1 MKKCLTYMSRFW
13 GPAKIWLVLWIIFIA
28 VFKKNAFIMM
38 ALIYT
43 ANAMSLSIY
52 GADLAADT
60 YFAYGRGDGR
70 LTLSLPMSRKTIY
83 DTRMYMAG
91 GIYLIS
97 LILSVFPFVK
107 SGLVLEYFMSAGTL
121 IFGHI
126 ICGLCIRK
134 PHLHGIAGLPAFM
147 LLIVQL
153 VCDWVESIQYQF
165 HQIEKNRTV
174 LSFAM
179 VLYIIMFAIDIYV
192 WLRERRIFIYG
203 NPKGNVIRKEKI
215 RKDEKYYGKEK
226 KKMPGIMYLLIPFA
240 VVIGNLLFPLLV
252 IGIFVLGYKTAKVE
266 VHDNVNDYLKYHTG
280 EQAEEVYRYKW
291 DMDETIWPASITKD
305 MNVDEYKMVYYDPFD
320 AQFLGYLTVRYDK
333 ENYEKEVMRLKE
345 YQSTEYL
352 GYYGVTGFED
362 YELLA
367 MYADSYQGFVYALT
381 DGVDKI
387 IYVEIIF
394 CNHFMDLDYEKYI
407 PEDYLPKGFNAK
419 MNNPYQKKWEKE
431 NGLDNFQLF

>member
-43 ANAMSLSIY
+43 ANAMALSIY
-52 GADLAADT
+52 GADLAADM

-107 SGLVLEYFMSAGTL
+107 SGLFLEYFMSAGTL

-165 HQIEKNRTV
+165 HQIEKNRPV
-174 LSFAM
+174 LSAFM
-179 VLYIIMFAIDIYV
+179 VLYIIMFAIDVYV
-192 WLRERRIFIYG
+192 WVRERKLFLGELEEGIKDTTEKRIVNNTRIKSKTDKEIKAHLKRKNRDEYILVIAIVLIVALIPYFI
-203 NPKGNVIRKEKI
+203 
-215 RKDEKYYGKEK
+215 
-226 KKMPGIMYLLIPFA
+226 IMYDHQRQYNAYDVGRYLSPEISKCGWRD
-240 VVIGNLLFPLLV
+240 IGEYDGLDVRLYDIDSASF
-252 IGIFVLGYKTAKVE
+252 YTE
-266 VHDNVNDYLKYHTG
+266 DH
-280 EQAEEVYRYKW
+280 
-291 DMDETIWPASITKD
+291 ETIGLEKALKSDLISIRD
-305 MNVDEYKMVYYDPFD
+305 MCKYPFEHKQIMYENQK
-320 AQFLGYLTVRYDK
+320 A
-333 ENYEKEVMRLKE
+333 ENYIFEN
-345 YQSTEYL
+345 YQII
-352 GYYGVTGFED
+352 VTD
-362 YELLA
+362 
-367 MYADSYQGFVYALT
+367 T
-381 DGVDKI
+381 DCI
-387 IYVEIIF
+387 I
-394 CNHFMDLDYEKYI
+394 CPLNDI
-407 PEDYLPKGFNAK
+407 PEI
-419 MNNPYQKKWEKE
+419 
-431 NGLDNFQLF
+431 